1 MTIKQFNGSY
11 LTQEDRLLFR
21 FNTIDDAEFRFWF
34 TRRVTLFI
42 LGATA
47 HLLTKHLEKTHSPET
62 AAAITEF
69 QKEALKEQVS
79 KQASQQGE
87 AKGEQ
92 GRQVAVE
99 AYQAASNYPIGADP
113 LLVMDVKCELSK
125 DGEADVLSMDFVLPG
140 GANLNLKLGGPTLQ
154 AMCLLLDQLRE
165 TAAWGAP
172 FMVGNFAVQ
181 PSVEL
186 NTGPNEIT
194 NKPKLH

>member
-11 LTQEDRLLFR
+11 LTHEDRLLFR

-186 NTGPNEIT
+186 SNLKVEIIR
-194 NKPKLH
+194 

>member
-11 LTQEDRLLFR
+11 LTHEDRLLFR

-99 AYQAASNYPIGADP
+99 AYQPASNYPIGADP

>member
-11 LTQEDRLLFR
+11 LTHEDRLLFR

>member
-1 MTIKQFNGSY
+1 MTIKQFNASF
-11 LTQEDRLLFR
+11 LVQEDRLLFR
-21 FNTIDDAEFRFWF
+21 FNTIDDAEYRFWF

-42 LGATA
+42 LGATT

-79 KQASQQGE
+79 KQELQQGE
-87 AKGEQ
+87 ANGGQ
-92 GRQVAVE
+92 GGQVGAE

-165 TAAWGAP
+165 SAGWGAP
-172 FMVGNFAVQ
+172 FVIGEMPAQ
-181 PSVEL
+181 PSDEL
-186 NTGPNEIT
+186 NVTPNEIT

>member
-69 QKEALKEQVS
+69 QKEALTEQVS

>member
-21 FNTIDDAEFRFWF
+21 FNTIDEAEFRFWF

-186 NTGPNEIT
+186 NTSPNEIT

>member
-21 FNTIDDAEFRFWF
+21 FNTVDDAEFRFWF

-42 LGATA
+42 LGATT

-79 KQASQQGE
+79 KQELQQGE

-92 GRQVAVE
+92 GGQVGVE

-165 TAAWGAP
+165 SAGWGAP
-172 FMVGNFAVQ
+172 FVIGEMPAQ
-181 PSVEL
+181 PSAEL
-186 NTGPNEIT
+186 NVTPNEIT

>member
-1 MTIKQFNGSY
+1 MTIKQFNASF
-11 LTQEDRLLFR
+11 LVQEDRLLFR
-21 FNTIDDAEFRFWF
+21 FNTIDDAEYRFWF

-79 KQASQQGE
+79 KQASKQGE
-87 AKGEQ
+87 ANGGQ
-92 GRQVAVE
+92 GGQVGAE

-165 TAAWGAP
+165 SAGWGAP
-172 FMVGNFAVQ
+172 FVIGEMPAQ
-181 PSVEL
+181 PSDEL
-186 NTGPNEIT
+186 NVTPNEIT

>member
-1 MTIKQFNGSY
+1 MSIKQLTATY

-21 FNTIDDAEFRFWF
+21 FNTVDDAEYRFWF

-42 LGATA
+42 LGATT

-62 AAAITEF
+62 AAAISEF

-79 KQASQQGE
+79 KQASQQRE

-92 GRQVAVE
+92 GEQVAVE
-99 AYQAASNYPIGADP
+99 VYQAASNYPIGADP

-125 DGEADVLSMDFVLPG
+125 DGEADVLSMDFILPG

-165 TAAWGAP
+165 SAGWGAP
-172 FMVGNFAVQ
+172 FTIGNLVGQ
-181 PSVEL
+181 PPAEL
-186 NTGPNEIT
+186 NIGSNEIT

>member
-1 MTIKQFNGSY
+1 MTIKQFNASF
-11 LTQEDRLLFR
+11 LVQEDRLLFR
-21 FNTIDDAEFRFWF
+21 FNTIDDTEYRFWF

-42 LGATA
+42 LGATT

-79 KQASQQGE
+79 KQGMQQAQ
-87 AKGEQ
+87 AKNEQ
-92 GRQVAVE
+92 GAQAAGE
-99 AYQAASNYPIGADP
+99 NYQAASNYPIGADP

-165 TAAWGAP
+165 SAGWGAP
-172 FMVGNFAVQ
+172 FIIGEMPAQ
-181 PSVEL
+181 PSAEL
-186 NTGPNEIT
+186 NVTPNEIT

>member
-21 FNTIDDAEFRFWF
+21 FNTVDDAEFRFWF

-79 KQASQQGE
+79 KQELQQGE

-92 GRQVAVE
+92 GGQAAVE

-125 DGEADVLSMDFVLPG
+125 DGEADVLSMDFILPG

-165 TAAWGAP
+165 SAGWGAP
-172 FMVGNFAVQ
+172 FTIGNLSGQAAA
-181 PSVEL
+181 EL
-186 NTGPNEIT
+186 NIGPNEIA

>member
-11 LTQEDRLLFR
+11 LTHEDRLLFR
-21 FNTIDDAEFRFWF
+21 FNTIDDAEFRFCF

-92 GRQVAVE
+92 GRQVGAE

>member
-1 MTIKQFNGSY
+1 
-11 LTQEDRLLFR
+11 
-21 FNTIDDAEFRFWF
+21 
-34 TRRVTLFI
+34 
-42 LGATA
+42 
-47 HLLTKHLEKTHSPET
+47 
-62 AAAITEF
+62 
-69 QKEALKEQVS
+69 
-79 KQASQQGE
+79 
-87 AKGEQ
+87 
-92 GRQVAVE
+92 
-99 AYQAASNYPIGADP
+99 
-113 LLVMDVKCELSK
+113 MDVKCELSK

>member
-11 LTQEDRLLFR
+11 LTHEDRLLFR

-92 GRQVAVE
+92 GGQVGAE

-181 PSVEL
+181 PSV
-186 NTGPNEIT
+186 
-194 NKPKLH
+194 

>member
-186 NTGPNEIT
+186 NTSPNEIT

>member
-11 LTQEDRLLFR
+11 LTHEDRLLFR

-186 NTGPNEIT
+186 NTSPNEIT

>member
-11 LTQEDRLLFR
+11 LTHEDRLLFR

-113 LLVMDVKCELSK
+113 LLVMDVNCELSK

>member
-21 FNTIDDAEFRFWF
+21 FNTVDDAEFRFWF

-186 NTGPNEIT
+186 NTSPNEIT

>member
-11 LTQEDRLLFR
+11 LTHEDRLLFR

-47 HLLTKHLEKTHSPET
+47 HLLTKHLEKTHSPKT

-92 GRQVAVE
+92 GGQVGAE

-172 FMVGNFAVQ
+172 FMVGNFAVK

>member
-11 LTQEDRLLFR
+11 LTHEDRLLFR
-21 FNTIDDAEFRFWF
+21 FNKIDDAEFRFWF

-42 LGATA
+42 LGATT

-79 KQASQQGE
+79 KQGVQQGE
-87 AKGEQ
+87 VKGEQ
-92 GRQVAVE
+92 GGQVGAE

-186 NTGPNEIT
+186 NTSPNEIT